1 MHRKKMSHKE
11 MKALVL
17 KVVADCRALADEH
30 IRNWQ
35 PVNKEWQTLEGAVY
49 LRLSD
54 DTQVAV
60 ERGSLEQQIHISI
73 SEAQCRS
80 EQEKLNYRITEF
92 YIEPGI
98 TGTHDNRPEFIRLQ
112 QNISLKNHGFVM
124 IKEISRLVRDL
135 EIWKRFF
142 RLCQTY
148 DCEICIR
155 GLPFNPNDP
164 ASILQ
169 LDQLAAFAEF
179 ESRTTSKRIRESN
192 HSAMLTSGK
201 FNTYCPLLGFDALKN
216 ERGDYTG
223 IYQPNKEELK
233 QVESIMTKFL
243 QVDRYSILLA
253 WCKKMNIQTKQGKDF
268 NRANLRSLLTNPRY
282 IGKWYRNK
290 HNEGKRQ
297 SRLMAYERYT
307 EIELQHGSV
316 IDAGLWQMV
325 QDKVKDLDK
334 SRAHATKHCYPLSGL
349 LFYPD
354 GSSFTG
360 SSAWGRVRRSTYY
373 HNKANK
379 IRVRTGVFE
388 TEAEKILRQVADN
401 SSEFQKSVADY
412 AARKESSIDLVTGKI
427 AEIDTRMATLATD
440 QQNLDNRLTFLL
452 QDGDMAMANS
462 FRDEYKRQFTAL
474 KDKER
479 ELESSKRQLQLLQKQ
494 LAAAHNTQKRG
505 WLDQVNQAIS
515 CIKRKDFVSLR
526 SIYRRLFEK
535 VIVHPLDDT
544 KLQLEFIFNTV
555 STTTNKVVDTFCA
568 VVGLV
573 EGCQPLCKT

>member
-1 MHRKKMSHKE
+1 MYRKKLDHRD
-11 MKALVL
+11 MKKLAL
-17 KVVADCRALADEH
+17 KVVADCRGLAEEH

-35 PVNKEWQTLEGAVY
+35 PFDKSCQTIEGAVY

-60 ERGSLEQQIHISI
+60 ERGSLEQQIHIAI
-73 SEAQCRS
+73 SEAQYRS

-112 QNISLKNHGFVM
+112 HNISLKHHSFVI
-124 IKEISRLVRDL
+124 IKEIARLVRDL

-223 IYQPNKEELK
+223 IYEPNKTELK
-233 QVESIMTKFL
+233 QVECIMTKFL

-268 NRANLRSLLTNPRY
+268 NRASIRSLLTNPRY

-307 EIELQHGSV
+307 EVELQHGSV
-316 IDAGLWQMV
+316 IDVGLWQMV

-349 LFYPD
+349 LVYPD
-354 GSSFTG
+354 GSNFIG
-360 SSAWGRVRRSTYY
+360 SSAWGRTKRSTYY
-373 HNKANK
+373 HNKSHK
-379 IRVRTGVFE
+379 IRVRAEAFDA
-388 TEAEKILRQVADN
+388 EAEKILRQVAEN
-401 SSEFQKSVADY
+401 APEFQKSVADY
-412 AARKESSIDLVTGKI
+412 AANKESSTDLVTGKI
-427 AEIDTRMATLATD
+427 AEIDVQIAAIATNR
-440 QQNLDNRLTFLL
+440 QNLDNRLTFLL
-452 QDGDMAMANS
+452 QDGDMEMANS
-462 FRDEYKRQFTAL
+462 FREEYKRQFSAL
-474 KDKER
+474 QKEER
-479 ELESSKRQLQLLQKQ
+479 ELESRKRQLRLLQKQ
-494 LAAAHNTQKRG
+494 IGEARDTIKSG
-505 WLDQVNQAIS
+505 WLEQVSQAIN
-515 CIKRKDFVSLR
+515 CIKQKDFVSLR
-526 SIYRRLFEK
+526 SIYRRLFDK
-535 VIVHPLDDT
+535 IIVHPLDNT
-544 KLQLEFIFNTV
+544 KLQLEFIFNNM
-555 STTTNKVVDTFCA
+555 STSPYQVVDRFCA
-568 VVGLV
+568 AAGLVGLT
-573 EGCQPLCKT
+573 GA